1 MRKLALL
8 AIAAVVGANVFV
20 SLQPTKANPALAG
33 VVATSPYD
41 VDPDANVR
49 FPVMTIADLF

>member
-8 AIAAVVGANVFV
+8 AIAAVLGATTFV
-20 SLQPTKANPALAG
+20 CLQPTRANPALAQ

-41 VDPDANVR
+41 ADPDANVR
-49 FPVMTIADLF
+49 FPVLTIADLF